1 MFAEQMASAINDA
14 RTLTRLDDLSRAIWQ
29 GWGANAVTDDQAQ
42 ELASLIHARKQVMR
56 GEVKPVGIPP
66 GRPSIFPPRRAQRAP
81 IRSVALARRRH
92 LAASGPLP
100 TSLACK
106 FTVGELA
113 ALRIVADEVREKGH
127 CDRTLGEI
135 AARAGIGRTT
145 AQNAMRLA
153 ATMGLLT
160 VQERRREGQKN
171 LPNVVRI
178 VSREWQLWIKRGGQR
193 NAPQASRGIGF
204 KKTDPTD
211 KGFKRRGE
219 NGIPPQASEPRL
231 QPQGAWENRRRLS
244 AEPGEFGGK
253 GRAKS

>member
-42 ELASLIHARKQVMR
+42 ELASLIHARKLVMR

-66 GRPSIFPPRRAQRAP
+66 GRPSIFPPRRLQRAP
-81 IRSVALARRRH
+81 VRSVAIARRRH

-100 TSLACK
+100 PSLACK

-113 ALRIVADEVREKGH
+113 ALRIVSDEVREKGC

-145 AQNAMRLA
+145 AQNAIRA
-153 ATMGLLT
+153 AAAMGLLT
-160 VQERRREGQKN
+160 VQERRRQGQKN

-178 VSREWQLWIKRGGQR
+178 VSREWQLWIKRGGQK
-193 NAPQASRGIGF
+193 NAPQASKGIGF

-211 KGFKRRGE
+211 KGFKRRAE
-219 NGIPPQASEPRL
+219 NGIPPEASETRF
-231 QPQGAWENRRRLS
+231 QRQGAWENRRR
-244 AEPGEFGGK
+244 AIGK
-253 GRAKS
+253 AG

>member
-1 MFAEQMASAINDA
+1 
-14 RTLTRLDDLSRAIWQ
+14 
-29 GWGANAVTDDQAQ
+29 
-42 ELASLIHARKQVMR
+42 
-56 GEVKPVGIPP
+56 
-66 GRPSIFPPRRAQRAP
+66 
-81 IRSVALARRRH
+81 
-92 LAASGPLP
+92 
-100 TSLACK
+100 
-106 FTVGELA
+106 VGELA

-160 VQERRREGQKN
+160 VQERRRQGQKN

-193 NAPQASRGIGF
+193 NAPPGSTAIGF

-219 NGIPPQASEPRL
+219 NGIPLGASETKFQR
-231 QPQGAWENRRRLS
+231 QSAWENRRK
-244 AEPGEFGGK
+244 AIGKAGGV
-253 GRAKS
+253 

>member
-1 MFAEQMASAINDA
+1 
-14 RTLTRLDDLSRAIWQ
+14 
-29 GWGANAVTDDQAQ
+29 
-42 ELASLIHARKQVMR
+42 
-56 GEVKPVGIPP
+56 
-66 GRPSIFPPRRAQRAP
+66 
-81 IRSVALARRRH
+81 
-92 LAASGPLP
+92 
-100 TSLACK
+100 LACK

-113 ALRIVADEVREKGH
+113 ALRIVSDEVREKGH

-135 AARAGIGRTT
+135 SARAGISRTT

-153 ATMGLLT
+153 AAMGLLT

-193 NAPQASRGIGF
+193 NAPQVYGGIGF

-219 NGIPPQASEPRL
+219 SGIPPGTSEPRF
-231 QPQGAWENRRRLS
+231 QPQSTWETREKAIGKAGRVS
-244 AEPGEFGGK
+244 APRPDRQDAPWNVK
-253 GRAKS
+253 AGRVSQ